1 MFDIV
6 GIDYPCVD
14 LNVNVDTLPE
24 SNGTLMIN
32 SLSWQGGGK
41 VASGIVTAAR
51 LGAKCAIAGAV
62 GDDRYGSFCRKDFVD
77 HGVDVGFLKTRKG
90 ARTALDIVLSDKET
104 MGRSLIFHP
113 GDVGRLAENELPYE
127 YLKNTKYFFMAWLDS
142 SDRKA
147 AEAARKGGAKVF
159 IDADSYSDELVHY
172 IPKIDVFVAS
182 EFVYEGMFDDRN
194 YEKNCR
200 TVMKLGP
207 EIVVF
212 TLGER
217 GALGM
222 SREGFFQIPA
232 WNVDVVDTVGAG
244 DDFHGAFLV
253 GLMQKGWS
261 VERIAGFASAVA
273 AIKCTRIGGRAG
285 IPDMQT
291 ALRFMH
297 TGEIDYT
304 EIDKRVKYYERG
316 MDYV

>member
-127 YLKNTKYFFMAWLDS
+127 YLKNTKYFFYGMAGLV
-142 SDRKA
+142 RQKGGGGCQKGR
-147 AEAARKGGAKVF
+147 RKG
-159 IDADSYSDELVHY
+159 
-172 IPKIDVFVAS
+172 
-182 EFVYEGMFDDRN
+182 
-194 YEKNCR
+194 
-200 TVMKLGP
+200 
-207 EIVVF
+207 
-212 TLGER
+212 
-217 GALGM
+217 
-222 SREGFFQIPA
+222 
-232 WNVDVVDTVGAG
+232 
-244 DDFHGAFLV
+244 FL
-253 GLMQKGWS
+253 
-261 VERIAGFASAVA
+261 
-273 AIKCTRIGGRAG
+273 
-285 IPDMQT
+285 
-291 ALRFMH
+291 
-297 TGEIDYT
+297 
-304 EIDKRVKYYERG
+304 
-316 MDYV
+316 